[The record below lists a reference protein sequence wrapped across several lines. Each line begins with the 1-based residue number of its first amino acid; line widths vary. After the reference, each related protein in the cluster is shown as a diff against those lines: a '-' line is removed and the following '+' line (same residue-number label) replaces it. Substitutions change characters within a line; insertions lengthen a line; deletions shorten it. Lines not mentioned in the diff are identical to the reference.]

1 MHRNEPRVS
10 RAVDIFSLEAELYLT
25 NNINAQ
31 MQKYQKIHNYRHD
44 SKLTLYIPHDQYH
57 IDTFNDFQ
65 PRQVP

>member
-10 RAVDIFSLEAELYLT
+10 RAVDIFGLEAELYLT

-44 SKLTLYIPHDQYH
+44 SKLALYTPHDQNH